1 MQIERLRDV
10 LFDQDKYLT
19 IRDTVDRYYKAR
31 DEMLFPIMCY
41 IPFIMHLHNRVVEK
55 IFAMLI

>member
-1 MQIERLRDV
+1 MQVERLWEE

-31 DEMLFPIMCY
+31 DEMLLPIMWC
-41 IPFIMHLHNRVVEK
+41 IPCIMHLHNRVVK
-55 IFAMLI
+55 KNTCGAN